1 MTQNIIGVRFK
12 KVGKIYYFDPQ
23 DFEINQFDKVVV
35 ETSRGMELGEVAL
48 APREVPVQNDV
59 PIKKVVRVATEED
72 LSTAEHLRRKEE
84 AAWDVFNEKV
94 KKHQLEMKL
103 VDVEYSFDRRKAI
116 FYFTAEGRVDFREL
130 VKDLASVFKIR
141 IELHQIGVRDEA
153 KLFRGLGICGRTT
166 CCAQW
171 LGEFVPV
178 SIKMAKEQN
187 LSLNSTKISG
197 ICGRLLCCLNYE
209 HEFYADVTKRMP
221 RVGNHVST
229 PEGEGDVFK
238 LSILDEAVYVRL
250 TVGEDETEVK
260 KFKLEDV
267 ERIPRGENR
276 PRRNNVKADKRENKP
291 EVKREREKKP
301 AEKAENKEAEKVEG
315 KGEEGQKRD
324 GNKDRRRNSRRRN
337 RRPKKTSQ

>member
-23 DFEINQFDKVVV
+23 ELEIKQFDKVVV

-48 APREVPVQNDV
+48 GPREVPVEGDM
-59 PIKKVVRVATEED
+59 PIKKVLRLATEDD
-72 LSTAEHLRRKEE
+72 LATAEYLRRKEE
-84 AAWDVFNEKV
+84 AAWDIFNEKV
-94 KKHQLEMKL
+94 KNHQLEMKL

-221 RVGNHVST
+221 RVGNHVLT

-250 TVGEDETEVK
+250 TVGDDETEVK

-267 ERIPRGENR
+267 ERISRGEGR
-276 PRRNNVKADKRENKP
+276 PRRNNAKTDKRESKP
-291 EVKREREKKP
+291 EGKREREKKQP
-301 AEKAENKEAEKVEG
+301 ENKETEKLER

-337 RRPKKTSQ
+337 RRPKKANQ